1 MVRARPANQ
10 RRRRRNRRQPINRRE
25 PIVFVPKTKYEN
37 STVNEDGVFILST
50 RKRAKPTA
58 AELEQRKQQNLQIKC
73 KQVALSSLRHKI
85 MALYDHG
92 CFMENWQFP
101 PKSNKKIIQY
111 VQQKFAQYAAYG
123 AAKSFFLPDTKTA

>member
-1 MVRARPANQ
+1 MTVTFRHQYAFSNESDLS
-10 RRRRRNRRQPINRRE
+10 NRQSDCIDPLWLSRHEDHFLGVNGTKISWISLTVPQHENAI
-25 PIVFVPKTKYEN
+25 IVER
-37 STVNEDGVFILST
+37 GILILSV

-58 AELEQRKQQNLQIKC
+58 AELDQRKQEKLQIKC

-101 PKSNKKIIQY
+101 PKSNKFI
-111 VQQKFAQYAAYG
+111 
-123 AAKSFFLPDTKTA
+123 